1 MSENI
6 TLYPAKTRVVPNIK
20 LIKNLATQSARA
32 YQKLLN
38 GKSGG
43 VIEKKNHKKHGNIVT
58 SYTITNADGY
68 DGTDPLDEFDYA
80 VLSACISE
88 WKDDNRDTTF
98 AIILRGLTG
107 ETREGCDSRV
117 YPNQRESIVNSVNKL
132 MSTLITVDLTDVN
145 EAFGYEGEKKLTAPI
160 LPAKYVT
167 TIVNGQPIEDVIH
180 FTDESPILKIAEA
193 RNQIIRYDTSLL
205 DVPNLRNTPRVIT
218 LKNYVMRRVHEIKAH
233 KMTPTLTFADIF
245 KKCGIANGDKDT
257 KYYARETVKAVFA
270 HIQAKCVVKSFT
282 LVKKGTSIHAI
293 TFTY

>member
-1 MSENI
+1 MSR
-6 TLYPAKTRVVPNIK
+6 P
-20 LIKNLATQSARA
+20 TQSPTR
-32 YQKLLN
+32 
-38 GKSGG
+38 
-43 VIEKKNHKKHGNIVT
+43 
-58 SYTITNADGY
+58 
-68 DGTDPLDEFDYA
+68 TDPLDEFDYA

-167 TIVNGQPIEDVIH
+167 TIVNGQPVEDVIH

-193 RNQIIRYDTSLL
+193 RNQILRYDTSLL
-205 DVPNLRNTPRVIT
+205 DVPNQNNTPRVIT

-245 KKCGIANGDKDT
+245 KKCGITDNAREAKVD
-257 KYYARETVKAVFA
+257 ARETVKAVFD
-270 HIQAKCVVKSFT
+270 HLQAKGVIKSFT
-282 LVKKGTSIHAI
+282 LVKKGVAIHAV